1 VEAKPSARRRGERE
15 RGEFWRRERDDGT
28 LGKKWWTN
36 LFGRRVSTGFERK
49 SDAEAWKRAR
59 LREGADPRRAAA
71 EKAHLDDAM
80 RALYAELRRRGR
92 SPATQKRARQKLAHF
107 PRLWGAKCKLAT
119 VDLVK
124 IQKYVDTRLSDSLD
138 TTGFQTPK
146 RITIRDEL
154 AFLRQML
161 KLARRQGLY
170 HMAIDDVLDRFET
183 GHKPKKDWCTPESLE
198 KLLER
203 VTDGHKAHLLFFLV
217 TAGRLADSYRAERVD
232 FALKGAQPKAHV
244 RGSKTDGSFRTIPI
258 EPIFVPYA
266 ERMLRLAEGDGKL
279 LFLPWPNLHRSLRE
293 ACERAGIP
301 PVTTNGLRR
310 TFGKWLRLA
319 GYTLDTI
326 SKLFGHTT
334 AKLVRDVY
342 ADVEGDELA
351 QLTARERAMFRIGT
365 GNPET
370 PTSSGESPQT

>member
-1 VEAKPSARRRGERE
+1 MEKKPRE
-15 RGEFWRRERDDGT
+15 RGEFWRRERPDGT

-36 LFGRRVSTGFERK
+36 LFGRRVSTGFARLR
-49 SDAEAWKRAR
+49 DAEDWKRAQ

-71 EKAHLDDAM
+71 EKATLDDAM
-80 RALYAELRRRGR
+80 RELYAELRRRGR
-92 SPATQKRARQKLAHF
+92 AASTQDRAKQKLAHF
-107 PRLWGAKCKLAT
+107 PRLWGEKCKLAT
-119 VDLVK
+119 IDLVK
-124 IQKYVDTRLSDSLD
+124 IQKYVDTRLDDSLD

-170 HMAIDDVLDRFET
+170 HFAIDDVLDRFES
-183 GHKPKKDWCTPESLE
+183 GHKPKKDWCTPENLE
-198 KLLER
+198 LLLKH
-203 VTDGHKAHLLFFLV
+203 VTKAHAAHLLFFLT
-217 TAGRLADSYRAERVD
+217 TAGRLADSYRARWED
-232 FALKGAQPKAHV
+232 FESKRYRALV

-258 EPIFVPYA
+258 EPLFRPFFD
-266 ERMLRLAEGDGKL
+266 RMLRQAEGEKT
-279 LFLPWPNLHRSLRE
+279 LFLPWTNLHRSLRE
-293 ACERAGIP
+293 ACGHAGIP

-319 GYTLDTI
+319 GYSLDTI

-342 ADVEGDELA
+342 ADVDGDELA
-351 QLTARERAMFRIGT
+351 QLTEREREMFRIGT
-365 GNPET
+365 GTSENGLFARESRET
-370 PTSSGESPQT
+370 